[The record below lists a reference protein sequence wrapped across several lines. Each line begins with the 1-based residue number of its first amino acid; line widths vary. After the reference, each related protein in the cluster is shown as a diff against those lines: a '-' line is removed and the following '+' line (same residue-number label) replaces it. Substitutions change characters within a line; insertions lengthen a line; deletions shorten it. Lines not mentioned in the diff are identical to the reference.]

1 LVSSPND
8 PTRRELLGRGARLTG
23 VAVAASM
30 VGPAKALAAMA
41 PPPRVSATSSAS
53 SLPEPPLGDSDYWAF
68 ADWCQAGLEPLW
80 NAGGGIYG
88 YDARVSAALLITHS
102 LAALEGHTG
111 PTRQDERAR
120 LLADRL
126 LQSPPYLPGGL
137 VSTYGP
143 GQRHTPGFVLSLADP
158 SSDQHVAID
167 PEITEGLVFAWRARE
182 ALGLPAD
189 TVAAIERLVAG
200 IASGRFYRYP
210 SVRLNQFN
218 WASHMYAFAAEVAG
232 RTDLLR
238 NDYQL
243 QLRRFLR
250 GCRTRAT
257 PWQTP
262 NLSGSY
268 SFHRNPFQPAGNG
281 ENIES
286 TEYANIVLGAI
297 AHYSAA
303 RAAGMGPLPAA
314 ELRTLRA
321 WIERALPAYWTHSG
335 YPNWDTGV
343 HPGRWNTGH
352 YWAFCFDGLLA
363 IATAPEEL
371 CKPEMGYWA
380 KYIFDRALSTYT
392 RLALE
397 QGPDARVPGS
407 SVFSPAPEFDVG
419 HWLFATRFQSQAV
432 RAAHAGLGHRRAAR
446 PPSLY
451 AFDPSIGRLAI
462 TTPSY
467 NTAVMAVSNGAFPYG
482 GIELARLFDGDQRV
496 AGGVAPYGGAG
507 FGVTVTEGGRV
518 ALCSQT
524 PHLTAPK
531 QPPIVLTR
539 SPRGQVKGGTP
550 YPEHPYAGAFEEV
563 QCAGEVVSG
572 DLSVSTTHTF
582 TPDRIHTAWKIRRL
596 DGKHRLAATVRFP
609 SWGHDATI
617 TAVLKRGVKVALGN
631 APLPLRGISRFEIHC
646 GEAQS
651 GYSLRLD
658 GAPVGASAYA
668 VRVGAQSTNARPGP
682 QLVVELAHGI
692 SWRELDVSA
701 ELIPGVR

>member
-1 LVSSPND
+1 MRSSD
-8 PTRRELLGRGARLTG
+8 ELSRRELLVRAARLTG
-23 VAVAASM
+23 AGVVASM
-30 VGPAKALAAMA
+30 SGPMSALGAVKRS
-41 PPPRVSATSSAS
+41 PSAVLGSSSLA
-53 SLPEPPLGDSDYWAF
+53 LPEPPLGDADYWAF
-68 ADWCQAGLEPLW
+68 ADWCQGGLDPLW
-80 NAGGGIYG
+80 NTARGTYS
-88 YDARVSAALLITHS
+88 YDARVNAALLITHS
-102 LAALEGHTG
+102 LAALEGHSG

-120 LLADRL
+120 LLTERL

-143 GQRHTPGFVLSLADP
+143 GQLHTPGFVLSITDP

-167 PEITEGLVFAWRARE
+167 PEITEGLVFAWRART
-182 ALGLPAD
+182 ALGLPAE

-200 IASGRFYRYP
+200 IALGRFYRYP

-218 WASHMYAFAAEVAG
+218 WSCEMYAYAAEVAG

-238 NDYQL
+238 NDYRL
-243 QLRRFLR
+243 QLTRFLR
-250 GCRTRAT
+250 GCRTKVA
-257 PWQTP
+257 PWAIP

-268 SFHRNPFQPAGNG
+268 SFHRNPFQAVGDS
-281 ENIES
+281 ENVES

-297 AHYSAA
+297 ARYSQA
-303 RAAGMGPLPAA
+303 RAAGMKPLPAR
-314 ELRTLRA
+314 ELSTLRA
-321 WIERALPAYWTHSG
+321 WIERAIPAYWTHSG

-371 CKPEMGYWA
+371 REPELGQWA

-392 RLALE
+392 RLASE
-397 QGPDARVPGS
+397 QGPEARIPGS
-407 SVFSPAPEFDVG
+407 PVFSPAPEFEVG

-432 RAAHAGLGHRRAAR
+432 RAVHAGVGRMPSVR

-462 TTPSY
+462 TTPTY

-496 AGGVAPYGGAG
+496 AGGVAPYGASG
-507 FGVTVTEGGRV
+507 FGVTVTEGGVV
-518 ALCSQT
+518 ALNTQT
-524 PHLTAPK
+524 PYLTPPK
-531 QPPIVLTR
+531 SPPIVLTR
-539 SPRGQVKGGTP
+539 SPDGPVRTGRP

-563 QCAGEVVSG
+563 QCSGEVQES
-572 DLSVSTTHTF
+572 DLTVRTTHTF
-582 TPDRIHTAWKIRRL
+582 TRDRIHTAWEIRSL
-596 DGKHRLAATVRFP
+596 EGKRRLAATVRFP
-609 SWGHDATI
+609 SWGHGATI
-617 TAVLKRGVKVALGN
+617 SAVLRTGAKVTLGRE
-631 APLPLRGISRFEIHC
+631 PLPLRGISRFEIRC

-651 GYSLRLD
+651 GYSLHLH
-658 GAPVGASAYA
+658 GAPTGANVYA
-668 VRVGAQSTNARPGP
+668 AQPGAQSTNARPGP

-692 SWRELDVSA
+692 SWRELEIAA

>member
-1 LVSSPND
+1 MAGPGSAVGAVGRS
-8 PTRRELLGRGARLTG
+8 LG
-23 VAVAASM
+23 AA
-30 VGPAKALAAMA
+30 
-41 PPPRVSATSSAS
+41 SAS
-53 SLPEPPLGDSDYWAF
+53 SSLTLPAPPLGDADYWAF

-80 NAGGGIYG
+80 SATHNTYG
-88 YDARVSAALLITHS
+88 YDARVNAALLITHS
-102 LAALEGHTG
+102 LAAREGHSG

-120 LLADRL
+120 LLTERL
-126 LQSPPYLPGGL
+126 LQSPPYLSGGP

-143 GQRHTPGFVLSLADP
+143 GQSHTPGFVINLTDP
-158 SSDQHVAID
+158 SSDQHVAVD
-167 PEITEGLVFAWRARE
+167 PEVGEGLVFAWRARE
-182 ALGLPAD
+182 ALGLPVE
-189 TVAAIERLVAG
+189 TVVAIEQLIAR

-218 WASHMYAFAAEVAG
+218 WSCEMYAYAAEVAG

-238 NDYQL
+238 RDYRL
-243 QLRRFLR
+243 QLTRFLR
-250 GCRTRAT
+250 GCSTKVA
-257 PWQTP
+257 PWAIP

-268 SFHRNPFQPAGNG
+268 SFHRNPLQPASNA

-297 AHYSAA
+297 ARYSAA
-303 RAAGMGPLPAA
+303 RAAGMAPLPVA

-321 WIERALPAYWTHSG
+321 WIERAIPAYWTHSG

-371 CKPEMGYWA
+371 RSAELGHWA

-392 RLALE
+392 RLALQE
-397 QGPDARVPGS
+397 SPDARIPGS
-407 SVFSPAPEFDVG
+407 PVFSPTQEFEVG
-419 HWLFATRFQSQAV
+419 HWLFATRFQSQAA
-432 RAAHAGLGHRRAAR
+432 RAVHAGLGHTSASR

-482 GIELARLFDGDQRV
+482 GIELARLFDGNQRV
-496 AGGVAPYGGAG
+496 VAGVAPYGAAG

-518 ALCSQT
+518 VFNTQT
-524 PHLTAPK
+524 PRPAAPK
-531 QPPIVLTR
+531 HPPIVLTR
-539 SPRGQVKGGTP
+539 SPQGSVDGGKP
-550 YPEHPYAGAFEEV
+550 YPKHPHAGAFEDV
-563 QCAGEVVSG
+563 QCAGEVQEG
-572 DLSVSTTHTF
+572 DLTVRTTHTF
-582 TPDRIHTAWKIRRL
+582 TRDRIRTTWEIRRL

-609 SWGHDATI
+609 SWGHGATI
-617 TAVLKRGVKVALGN
+617 TVVLKTGEKVALGKVS
-631 APLPLRGISRFEIHC
+631 LPLLGISRFEIRC

-651 GYSLRLD
+651 GYSLELE
-658 GAPVGASAYA
+658 GAPASANVYA
-668 VRVGAQSTNARPGP
+668 TQPPAQSTNARPGP

-692 SWRELDVSA
+692 SWRELGLSA
-701 ELIPGVR
+701 ELFPGVR

>member
-1 LVSSPND
+1 
-8 PTRRELLGRGARLTG
+8 
-23 VAVAASM
+23 
-30 VGPAKALAAMA
+30 LAAIA
-41 PPPRVSATSSAS
+41 PVPRVSVTSSSS
-53 SLPEPPLGDSDYWAF
+53 SLPEPPLGDADYWAF

-80 NAGGGIYG
+80 NAGGGVYG

-120 LLADRL
+120 LLTDRL
-126 LQSPPYLPGGL
+126 LQSPPFLPGAP
-137 VSTYGP
+137 VSAYGP
-143 GQRHTPGFVLSLADP
+143 GQRHTPGFVLSLTDS

-182 ALGLPAD
+182 ALGLPPE
-189 TVAAIERLVAG
+189 TVVAIERLVAG
-200 IASGRFYRYP
+200 IALGRFYRYP

-232 RTDLLR
+232 RMDLLR

-250 GCRTRAT
+250 GCRTRAA
-257 PWQTP
+257 PWKIP

-268 SFHRNPFQPAGNG
+268 SFHRNPLQPASNA

-297 AHYSAA
+297 AHYDAA
-303 RAAGMGPLPAA
+303 RAAGMAPLPAD

-352 YWAFCFDGLLA
+352 YWGFCFDGLLA
-363 IATAPEEL
+363 VATASEEL
-371 CKPEMGYWA
+371 RKPEIGYWA
-380 KYIFDRALSTYT
+380 KYIFDRALSTYR
-392 RLALE
+392 RLASE

-407 SVFSPAPEFDVG
+407 SVFSPEPEYDLG

-432 RAAHAGLGHRRAAR
+432 RAAYVGLGHKRATR

-451 AFDPSIGRLAI
+451 AFDPPTGRLAI

-496 AGGVAPYGGAG
+496 AGGVAPYGAAG

-518 ALCSQT
+518 VLCSQA
-524 PHLTAPK
+524 PHLTAPE

-539 SPRGQVKGGTP
+539 SPRGPVKAGAP
-550 YPEHPYAGAFEEV
+550 YPEHPHAGAFEEV
-563 QCAGEVVSG
+563 QCRGEVGEG
-572 DLSVSTTHTF
+572 DVAVRTTHTF
-582 TPDRIHTAWKIRRL
+582 ASDRIRTAWRIRRL
-596 DGKHRLAATVRFP
+596 DGKGRLAATVRFP
-609 SWGHDATI
+609 TWGHDAEIVAT
-617 TAVLKRGVKVALGN
+617 LKTGAKVALGRV
-631 APLPLRGISRFEIHC
+631 PLPLGGISRFEIDC

-658 GAPVGASAYA
+658 GAPAGASVYA
-668 VRVGAQSTNARPGP
+668 ARAQAQSTNARPGP
-682 QLVVELAHGI
+682 QLVVELAHGT
-692 SWRELDVSA
+692 SWREIDVSA
-701 ELIPGVR
+701 ELIPGGR